1 MRIISGSAR
10 GRRLLSPKHQRIRPT
25 ADRVKESLFNI
36 LSVLM
41 GSFTGCRVLDIFA
54 GTGNL
59 GIEALSRGAA
69 QAVFVDSHKES
80 ADLVVKNLRLLGFT
94 DRSRVLESEALSTLQ
109 YLEKKETAFAVVFI
123 DPPYRQGLA
132 EQVLDYLATSAL
144 IDDSS
149 LVVAEFS
156 AGEVFPTT
164 FCSLREFDRRV
175 YGDTAIAFFSLTE
188 PVDTDG
194 LFDLQ
199 LETRN
204 PKPETDS

>member
-10 GRRLLSPKHQRIRPT
+10 GRRLLSPKNYRIRPT

-41 GSFTGCRVLDIFA
+41 GSFAECRVLDIFA

-80 ADLVVKNLRLLGFT
+80 AALAAQNLRLLGFT
-94 DRSRVLESEALSTLQ
+94 DRGRVLESEALSALRS
-109 YLEKKETAFAVVFI
+109 LEKRDSTFSLVFI

-132 EQVLDYLATSAL
+132 EKVLEYLADSAL
-144 IDDSS
+144 IDDNS
-149 LVVAEFS
+149 LVVAEIS
-156 AGEVFPTT
+156 SGEVLPTA
-164 FCSLREFDRRV
+164 FGALREFDRRA
-175 YGDTAIAFFSLTE
+175 YGDTAIAFFRRSG
-188 PVDTDG
+188 DSG
-194 LFDLQ
+194 
-199 LETRN
+199 LET
-204 PKPETDS
+204 